1 MTIIAIAFLA
11 IFSSACSTFN
21 EPGKHLFI
29 LSGQSNMEGLQPNTS
44 FTPTVKKIL
53 GPDNILI
60 VKDAEGGRPIRR
72 WYKGKTLPIP
82 DEGQPVGDLYDRLLT
97 KVRQAI
103 KPVSIKIKTVTF
115 VWMQGEEDAFEEQGD
130 IYAVNLKGLIDQL
143 RRDLG
148 RQDINVVIGRLSDYD
163 GLSSKRSAHWTMV
176 RNAQV
181 AVATSDTHI
190 VWVDTDD
197 LNDGRNWEGQEI
209 ENDLHYSVEGY
220 SILGQRFANEAIQLI
235 KMKSE

>member
-1 MTIIAIAFLA
+1 MTIIALAFFA
-11 IFSSACSTFN
+11 IFTSACSTFN

-29 LSGQSNMEGLQPNTS
+29 LSGQSNMEGLQPHTS
-44 FTPTVKKIL
+44 FTPTVKKFL

-72 WYKGKTLPIP
+72 WYKGMKLPIP
-82 DEGQPVGDLYDRLLT
+82 DEGQLIGDLYDRLMT
-97 KVRQAI
+97 KVRQVI
-103 KPVSIKIKTVTF
+103 KPETIRTVTF
-115 VWMQGEEDAFEEQGD
+115 VWMQGEEDAFEEHGE

-143 RRDLG
+143 RHDLS

-163 GLSSKRSAHWTMV
+163 GLSRRRSEHWTMI

-181 AVATSDTHI
+181 EVATADPHTE
-190 VWVDTDD
+190 WVDTDD
-197 LNDGRNWEGQEI
+197 LNDGRNWEGHEI
-209 ENDLHYSVEGY
+209 ENNLHYSVEGY
-220 SILGQRFANEAIQLI
+220 NILGQRFADKAIQLI